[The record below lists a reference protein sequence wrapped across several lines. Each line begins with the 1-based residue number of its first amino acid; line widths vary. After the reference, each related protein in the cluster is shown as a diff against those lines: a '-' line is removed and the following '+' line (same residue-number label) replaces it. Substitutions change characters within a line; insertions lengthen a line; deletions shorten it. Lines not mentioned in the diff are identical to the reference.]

1 MNIFYEKKVKDF
13 EFDGKKT
20 AKSLTKKIELKSD
33 TSRKLMNASVSHK
46 STILSND
53 SSDFYKNVFTETP
66 ENIGAAMTR
75 SKAPRPIRAFSPLLH
90 SKSIDSFSLYQF
102 DNKNGKISSSNTLL
116 CLSALTN

>member
-1 MNIFYEKKVKDF
+1 
-13 EFDGKKT
+13 
-20 AKSLTKKIELKSD
+20 
-33 TSRKLMNASVSHK
+33 MNASVSHK